1 MAQAA
6 TRIRRQRSDSRRREL
21 LDEAAWLF
29 RQKGYHAT
37 SVREVCSAVGMLPG
51 SLYSHFA
58 SKEDLLVAVYEAGI
72 AEISEAVG
80 PAVGGGDPWT
90 RFEAACTAHLE
101 ALLKSSDYPQ
111 VVVRVLPED
120 APGARDRLVAL
131 RDSYES
137 IFLPLIAELPLA
149 DAAADRGFLL
159 RLVIG
164 ALNSTTT
171 WFRPA
176 GDSPRTIAR
185 KFVATLRQAANRRPP
200 GPPGPLSSEH

>member
-1 MAQAA
+1 MAQTA
-6 TRIRRQRSDSRRREL
+6 RQIRRPRSDSRRREL
-21 LDEAAWLF
+21 LNEAAWLF

-37 SVREVCSAVGMLPG
+37 SVRDVCSAVGMLPG

-58 SKEDLLVAVYEAGI
+58 SKEDLLVAVYQAGI
-72 AEISEAVG
+72 AEISEAVTNA
-80 PAVGGGDPWT
+80 PAAGDPWA

-120 APGARDRLVAL
+120 APGARDELVRL
-131 RDSYES
+131 RDSYEA
-137 IFLPLIAELPLA
+137 IFVPLIADLPLA
-149 DAAADRGFLL
+149 AGADRGFLL

-171 WFRPA
+171 WFRPS
-176 GDSPRTIAR
+176 GDSPRTIAH
-185 KFVATLRQAANRRPP
+185 KFVATLRQAAT
-200 GPPGPLSSEH
+200 

>member
-1 MAQAA
+1 MVHAA
-6 TRIRRQRSDSRRREL
+6 RQIRRPRSDSRRREL

-37 SVREVCSAVGMLPG
+37 SVRDVCSAVGMLPG

-72 AEISEAVG
+72 AEISEAVTNA
-80 PAVGGGDPWT
+80 PAAGDPWA

-120 APGARDRLVAL
+120 APGARDELVRL
-131 RDSYES
+131 RDSYEA
-137 IFLPLIAELPLA
+137 IFVPLMTELPLA
-149 DAAADRGFLL
+149 DPGADRGFLL

-171 WFRPA
+171 WFRPM

-185 KFVATLRQAANRRPP
+185 KFVATLREAA
-200 GPPGPLSSEH
+200 E

>member
-1 MAQAA
+1 MAQTAA
-6 TRIRRQRSDSRRREL
+6 PSRRRTDSRRREL

-37 SVREVCSAVGMLPG
+37 SVRDVCSAVGMLPG

-58 SKEDLLVAVYEAGI
+58 SKEELLVAVYEVGI
-72 AEISEAVG
+72 AEISQAVASAVADADG
-80 PAVGGGDPWT
+80 PWE

-111 VVVRVLPED
+111 VVVRVLPDD
-120 APGARDRLVAL
+120 APGAKDQLVAL
-131 RDSYES
+131 RDSYDA
-137 IFLPLIAELPLA
+137 IFVPLMTELPLA
-149 DAAADRGFLL
+149 DPGADRGFLL

-171 WFRPA
+171 WFRPT

-185 KFVATLRQAANRRPP
+185 KFVATLREAA
-200 GPPGPLSSEH
+200 E

>member
-1 MAQAA
+1 MAQTAA
-6 TRIRRQRSDSRRREL
+6 PSRRRRTDSRRREL

-37 SVREVCSAVGMLPG
+37 SVRDVCSAVGMLPG

-58 SKEDLLVAVYEAGI
+58 SKEELLVAVYEVGI
-72 AEISEAVG
+72 AEISQAVASAVADADG
-80 PAVGGGDPWT
+80 PWE

-111 VVVRVLPED
+111 VVRVLPDD
-120 APGARDRLVAL
+120 APGAKDQLVAL
-131 RDSYES
+131 RDSYDA
-137 IFLPLIAELPLA
+137 IFVPLMTELPLA
-149 DAAADRGFLL
+149 DPGADRGFLL

-171 WFRPA
+171 WFRPT

-185 KFVATLRQAANRRPP
+185 KFVATLREAA
-200 GPPGPLSSEH
+200 E

>member
-1 MAQAA
+1 MAQTAA
-6 TRIRRQRSDSRRREL
+6 PSRRRRTDSRRREL

-37 SVREVCSAVGMLPG
+37 SVRDVCSAVGMLPG

-58 SKEDLLVAVYEAGI
+58 SKEELLVAVYEVGI
-72 AEISEAVG
+72 AEISQAVASAVADADG
-80 PAVGGGDPWT
+80 PWE

-111 VVVRVLPED
+111 VVVRVLPDD
-120 APGARDRLVAL
+120 APGAKDQLVAL
-131 RDSYES
+131 RDSYDA
-137 IFLPLIAELPLA
+137 IFVPLMTELPLA
-149 DAAADRGFLL
+149 DPGADRGFLL

-171 WFRPA
+171 WFRPT

-185 KFVATLRQAANRRPP
+185 KFVATLREAA
-200 GPPGPLSSEH
+200 E

>member
-1 MAQAA
+1 MAPAA
-6 TRIRRQRSDSRRREL
+6 NQIRRPRSDSRRRAL

-37 SVREVCSAVGMLPG
+37 SVRHVCSAVGMLPG

-72 AEISEAVG
+72 AEISEAVTG
-80 PAVGGGDPWT
+80 AVAEAGDPWA

-120 APGARDRLVAL
+120 APGAKDRLVLL
-131 RDSYES
+131 RDSYEA
-137 IFLPLIAELPLA
+137 IFVPLIAELPLN
-149 DAAADRGFLL
+149 DGADRGFLL

-164 ALNSTTT
+164 SLNSTTT
-171 WFRPA
+171 WFRPS

-185 KFVATLRQAANRRPP
+185 KFVTTLREAA
-200 GPPGPLSSEH
+200 G

>member
-1 MAQAA
+1 MTPTAA
-6 TRIRRQRSDSRRREL
+6 SSRRPRVDSRRRAL

-37 SVREVCSAVGMLPG
+37 SVRDVCSAVGMLPG

-58 SKEDLLVAVYEAGI
+58 SKEELLVAVYRVGI
-72 AEISEAVG
+72 AEISEAVTN
-80 PAVGGGDPWT
+80 AVSAADDPRA

-120 APGARDRLVAL
+120 APGVRQQLAAL
-131 RDSYES
+131 RDSYEA
-137 IFLPLIAELPLA
+137 IFIPLIDELPLA
-149 DAAADRGFLL
+149 DGVDRKFLR

-171 WFRPA
+171 WFRPS
-176 GDSPRTIAR
+176 GDSPRSIAR
-185 KFVATLRQAANRRPP
+185 KFIATL
-200 GPPGPLSSEH
+200 L

>member
-1 MAQAA
+1 
-6 TRIRRQRSDSRRREL
+6 
-21 LDEAAWLF
+21 
-29 RQKGYHAT
+29 
-37 SVREVCSAVGMLPG
+37 MLPG

-72 AEISEAVG
+72 AEISEAVTNA
-80 PAVGGGDPWT
+80 PAAGDPWA

-120 APGARDRLVAL
+120 APGARDELVRL
-131 RDSYES
+131 RDSYEA
-137 IFLPLIAELPLA
+137 IFVPLIADLPLA
-149 DAAADRGFLL
+149 AGADRGFLL

-171 WFRPA
+171 WFRPS
-176 GDSPRTIAR
+176 GDSPRTIAH
-185 KFVATLRQAANRRPP
+185 KFVATLRQAAT
-200 GPPGPLSSEH
+200 